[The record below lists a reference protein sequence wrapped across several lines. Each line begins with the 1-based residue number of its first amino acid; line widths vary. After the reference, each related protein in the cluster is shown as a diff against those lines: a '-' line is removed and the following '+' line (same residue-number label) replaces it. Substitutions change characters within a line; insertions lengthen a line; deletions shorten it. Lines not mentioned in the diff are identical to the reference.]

1 MSTDGWQD
9 KEYVVYTH
17 SKIFFS
23 LKNEETPYYVTTWTN
38 FKDVMLSKI
47 R

>member
-23 LKNEETPYYVTTWTN
+23 LKNEETLHYDNMDELQGCYA
-38 FKDVMLSKI
+38 K
-47 R
+47 